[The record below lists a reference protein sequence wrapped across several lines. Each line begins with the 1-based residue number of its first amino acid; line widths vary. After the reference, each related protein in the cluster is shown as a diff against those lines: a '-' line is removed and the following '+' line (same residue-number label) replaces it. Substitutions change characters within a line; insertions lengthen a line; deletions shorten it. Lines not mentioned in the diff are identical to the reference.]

1 MAEARASVARVAPL
15 ELEEV
20 ALQAGLARRVGRDIL
35 ALADCP
41 SLRSSLKDG
50 FAVRSADVAT
60 ASPGT
65 PVSLQVIDRVA
76 AGGQSRTAVK
86 PGQAIRIMTGAPVPE
101 GADAVLAAE
110 FARDSDDQVQ
120 ALADAHPGRN
130 ILEQGSDVACGEVLI
145 RAGTLLTPARLGL
158 LAAGGVASVPVHR
171 RPRVM
176 VVATGS
182 ELVAPDEPI
191 LPGKVAASNMVTL
204 VAELTRMGLAP
215 DWLLIRDD
223 LESLQEQMRPLIGCY
238 DCVLTCGGVL
248 DGDKDFTMQAMQ
260 ELDIQPVFHRVRIGP
275 GKGVCF
281 GQSRDGETL
290 FFNLPGGPPSNHVA
304 FLLLARPCIE
314 RLAGMKDPFATA
326 RAARLAE
333 DIRGQQDWT
342 QFFYGQLI
350 DRDAEQWV
358 RPITDM
364 SRLAAMAAADCLIEL
379 PEGEQFA
386 GQGSTVETIWTIR

>member
-1 MAEARASVARVAPL
+1 MAEARAHIDRFAPL

-20 ALQAGLARRVGRDIL
+20 SLQEGLARRTGRDIL
-35 ALADCP
+35 ARADCP

-60 ASPGT
+60 ASPEK
-65 PVSLQVIDRVA
+65 PVSLLVIDRVA
-76 AGGQSRTAVK
+76 AGGQSRMVVQ
-86 PGQAIRIMTGAPVPE
+86 PGQTIRIMTGAPVPE

-110 FARDSDDQVQ
+110 FTRDGDGLVQ

-130 ILEQGSDVACGEVLI
+130 ILERGSDVARGEVLVH
-145 RAGTLLTPARLGL
+145 AGTQLTPARLGL

-182 ELVAPDEPI
+182 ELVAPDEPVT
-191 LPGKVAASNMVTL
+191 PGKVAASNMVTL
-204 VAELTRMGLAP
+204 VAELTRMGLVP

-260 ELDIQPVFHRVRIGP
+260 ELDIQPVFQRVRIGP
-275 GKGVCF
+275 GKGVCL
-281 GQSRDGETL
+281 GQSRDGATL

-304 FLLLARPCIE
+304 FLLLAKPCIE
-314 RLAGMKDPFATA
+314 RLAGRTSLFAGAMTA
-326 RAARLAE
+326 RLTD

-342 QFFYGQLI
+342 QIFYGRLCEQG
-350 DRDAEQWV
+350 AEQWV
-358 RPITDM
+358 RPLAGK
-364 SRLAAMAAADCLIEL
+364 SRLTAMAEADCLLEL
-379 PEGEQFA
+379 AEGKRIA
-386 GQGSTVETIWTIR
+386 GQGSTIERIWKIR